1 MRLILSRAKGQDLSK
16 QFRIER
22 SVSDVNAVI
31 LFRFNTADIRPLRD
45 RRFAKCT
52 IRQVGTEAQKQAA
65 RETRINIL
73 AGIIQ
78 RARGPDGAVAP
89 ETVTLPECPAAL
101 VTPEAGGT
109 A

>member
-52 IRQVGTEAQKQAA
+52 IRQVGP
-65 RETRINIL
+65 RLRNRL
-73 AGIIQ
+73 
-78 RARGPDGAVAP
+78 RARRGLTFWRGSFSV
-89 ETVTLPECPAAL
+89 L
-101 VTPEAGGT
+101 VGRTERWRRRR
-109 A
+109 